1 MMNSRLK
8 KLILTLICALCLTAA
23 QAITM
28 QVCFTPG
35 QDCQGMIAKEI
46 VKAHHSVY
54 VQAYHLTNKA
64 IINALCKARKNGAI
78 VTIVVDKQA
87 KREALRLIEQ
97 GFSVLIDYKPRIAHN
112 KVMIIDDKTVIT
124 GSFNFTNAAQ
134 KSNAENVI
142 IIEDSKIAGLY
153 EDNFFKRER
162 LSSGVN
168 G

>member
-1 MMNSRLK
+1 MNSHLK

-35 QDCQGMIAKEI
+35 QDCQGMIASQI
-46 VKAHHSVY
+46 DKAKSKIY

-64 IINALCKARKNGAI
+64 IITALKQAQDKG
-78 VTIVVDKQA
+78 VTILLIVDKQA
-87 KREALRLIEQ
+87 KKEALMLLDE
-97 GFSVLIDYKPRIAHN
+97 GFNVMIDRKPRIAHN

-124 GSFNFTNAAQ
+124 GSFNFTAAAQ

-142 IIEDSKIAGLY
+142 IIEDEKIAVFSIGINIESY
-153 EDNFFKRER
+153 NF
-162 LSSGVN
+162 
-168 G
+168 